1 MGLRWARDRQPLPAF
16 QQLRMSWALTG
27 ARARWHRDLEVE
39 RHSHRKA
46 EEELFVLGCD
56 LALEVLLVP

>member
-1 MGLRWARDRQPLPAF
+1 
-16 QQLRMSWALTG
+16 MSWALTG